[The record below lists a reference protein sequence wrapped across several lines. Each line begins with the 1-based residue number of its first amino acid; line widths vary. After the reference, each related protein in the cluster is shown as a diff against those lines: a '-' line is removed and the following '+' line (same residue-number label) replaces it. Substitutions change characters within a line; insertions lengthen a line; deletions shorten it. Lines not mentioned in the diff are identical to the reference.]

1 MRHPQF
7 TRAPLALL
15 AAQLCCQLA
24 WAQTGSA
31 ETSAAAQ
38 ADKAKAQATTAA
50 AAKPA
55 ATLPTVVIRDKLP
68 PQNTVIHQHTLDTEP
83 PNYQDRK
90 SVV

>member
-31 ETSAAAQ
+31 ETAAAQ
-38 ADKAKAQATTAA
+38 ADKAKAQATTA
-50 AAKPA
+50 
-55 ATLPTVVIRDKLP
+55 LFIFL
-68 PQNTVIHQHTLDTEP
+68 I
-83 PNYQDRK
+83 
-90 SVV
+90 